1 MGQCNGGQVSLTR
14 FKPFQL
20 LGGEIVMAGLISG
33 GICKSR
39 ERAERNRQQDV
50 KACPDEDWR
59 IVKVVVVDP
68 EALAEFDVVWEDFKP
83 LDKNNGIKA
92 GDVGYV
98 VTFFYDDTN
107 LFNAGLIRLRD

>member
-1 MGQCNGGQVSLTR
+1 
-14 FKPFQL
+14 
-20 LGGEIVMAGLISG
+20 MAGLISG

-39 ERAERNRQQDV
+39 ERAEWNRQQDV

-68 EALAEFDVVWEDFKP
+68 EALAEFEVEWEDFKP
-83 LDKNNGIKA
+83 LNKKNNGIRA

-98 VTFFYDDTN
+98 VTYFYDDIN
-107 LFNAGLIRLRD
+107 LSNAGLLRLRD